1 MSVLYTYNLI
11 PFQYYPGASSAHSHT
26 PPRSMGCSMGVWGD
40 GKCTLKDDSGAD
52 DDDDDDGIKRL
63 LVITLVI
70 V

>member
-1 MSVLYTYNLI
+1 
-11 PFQYYPGASSAHSHT
+11 
-26 PPRSMGCSMGVWGD
+26 MGCSMGVWGD

-70 V
+70 VILLMRMQHPLQLSIVFLHRLVQGG